1 MFRACAEK
9 SAEPEYA
16 HQDREMFE
24 IVVETLAKLRWF
36 LRYTSRIRLEES
48 IRRLLQG
55 SDVKVR
61 P

>member
-1 MFRACAEK
+1 MH
-9 SAEPEYA
+9 

-36 LRYTSRIRLEES
+36 LGYKPRIRLEEG

-55 SDVKVR
+55 SGVKADHEGCHD
-61 P
+61 